1 MVDGPNNLMHI
12 YGFTKVLHNQ
22 GDGRQK
28 KHLDIF
34 IVKLIISKPFVFKWM
49 MQIKFLILKPVK
61 TMIGGIYI
69 RN

>member
-34 IVKLIISKPFVFKWM
+34 IVKLIISKPFVFK
-49 MQIKFLILKPVK
+49 
-61 TMIGGIYI
+61 
-69 RN
+69 